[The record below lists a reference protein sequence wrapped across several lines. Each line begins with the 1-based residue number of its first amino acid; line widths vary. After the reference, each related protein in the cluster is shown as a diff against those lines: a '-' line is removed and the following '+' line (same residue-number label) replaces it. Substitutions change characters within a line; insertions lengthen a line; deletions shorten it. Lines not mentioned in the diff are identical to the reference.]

1 VLKFLSAIEAKVWA
15 AAGGGSIL
23 SGFLLWLIGYL
34 AFGGSTDASKAEATV
49 QAVPAPVSLFVIALA
64 AAVSGYMAPHTA
76 KVETQTAT
84 SVTPSPA
91 EPVDPASESNDVLA
105 AANAIYP
112 SSTSAEN
119 ASAQV

>member
-1 VLKFLSAIEAKVWA
+1 MLKFLSAVEAKVWA

-23 SGFLLWLIGYL
+23 SGFILWLIGYL
-34 AFGGSTDASKAEATV
+34 AFGGSTDAAKAEATV
-49 QAVPAPVSLFVIALA
+49 QAVPAPVSLFIIALA

-76 KVETQTAT
+76 KVETQTT
-84 SVTPSPA
+84 TGSTPSPA
-91 EPVDPASESNDVLA
+91 EPVDPASDVLA

-119 ASAQV
+119 VSAQV